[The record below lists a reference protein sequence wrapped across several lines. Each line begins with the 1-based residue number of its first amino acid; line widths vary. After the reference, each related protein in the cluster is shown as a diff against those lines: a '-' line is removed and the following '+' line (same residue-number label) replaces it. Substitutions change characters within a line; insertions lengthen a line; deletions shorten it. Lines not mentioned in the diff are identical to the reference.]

1 MDEKKRSDTYQ
12 ADCVTQKPTHRGRPV
27 FTPGNAVIG
36 DQGYDTKNRCS
47 CCRGRAQHNVADH
60 IPTATQ
66 PQIDLRG
73 PAQYVG
79 CRAITESAPRGTEG
93 IAEGYERL
101 SVNSLAS
108 ESLGAKDQQGIP
120 RAYTQQER
128 HYQADGGI
136 PGNESKPRDKNNL
149 RPVQQQV

>member
-79 CRAITESAPRGTEG
+79 CLLYTSGLDTRAFPFTGASLTDIRF
-93 IAEGYERL
+93 L
-101 SVNSLAS
+101 SQWRA
-108 ESLGAKDQQGIP
+108 DWQGWF
-120 RAYTQQER
+120 
-128 HYQADGGI
+128 
-136 PGNESKPRDKNNL
+136 
-149 RPVQQQV
+149 

>member
-101 SVNSLAS
+101 SN
-108 ESLGAKDQQGIP
+108 
-120 RAYTQQER
+120 RAYHGLTPNRSAITRPMAGYQVMNPSREIRITSGRFSSRYSSTNER
-128 HYQADGGI
+128 ETSA
-136 PGNESKPRDKNNL
+136 
-149 RPVQQQV
+149 